1 MVGIQTLIVTLI
13 KEIKGSIIK
22 GNHCLSWM
30 HTVRSGVRFCYL
42 LLLQTNPLQLNWIEW
57 EPILISQETKTC
69 LKWIHFLIF
78 SLIFFFPLWSLI
90 ITLLLLLYFILF
102 FNLFNA
108 TNSSLQSGFKGI
120 NLNMQVMTCSSIAIL
135 LRVTDYAPSVV
146 CVFYLIVYYLHISPF
161 PCVCS
166 FQANRGSVWSYW
178 TSRWI
183 RTTYI
188 SSGVKVHFSHITNI
202 DQTTDKPL
210 LQHLY
215 HICIDLHRTCIPQLF
230 FVILCSLVCVAFT
243 LPCHWKCSFP
253 TLCLFLFLSAFCI
266 GTILFIYLITS
277 LAELVKQLLQSKQ
290 NVFLKKGHFHYEWTG
305 GQ

>member
-1 MVGIQTLIVTLI
+1 MNSFFNL
-13 KEIKGSIIK
+13 
-22 GNHCLSWM
+22 LSY
-30 HTVRSGVRFCYL
+30 FL
-42 LLLQTNPLQLNWIEW
+42 LSFV
-57 EPILISQETKTC
+57 EPYNNLVIAA
-69 LKWIHFLIF
+69 
-78 SLIFFFPLWSLI
+78 
-90 ITLLLLLYFILF
+90 LLLLLLF
-102 FNLFNA
+102 LNIFNA

-120 NLNMQVMTCSSIAIL
+120 NLNMQVMTCSSVAIL
-135 LRVTDYAPSVV
+135 LRVTDCAPSVV

-215 HICIDLHRTCIPQLF
+215 HICIDLHWTCIPQLF

-243 LPCHWKCSFP
+243 LPCHFP
-253 TLCLFLFLSAFCI
+253 TLCLFLSAFCI
-266 GTILFIYLITS
+266 GTILFIFLITS
-277 LAELVKQLLQSKQ
+277 LAELVKQLLQSQQ
-290 NVFLKKGHFHYEWTG
+290 NLFLKKGHFHYEWTG

>member
-1 MVGIQTLIVTLI
+1 MN
-13 KEIKGSIIK
+13 S
-22 GNHCLSWM
+22 
-30 HTVRSGVRFCYL
+30 
-42 LLLQTNPLQLNWIEW
+42 
-57 EPILISQETKTC
+57 
-69 LKWIHFLIF
+69 
-78 SLIFFFPLWSLI
+78 
-90 ITLLLLLYFILF
+90 F
-102 FNLFNA
+102 FNLLSYFLLSFVEPYNNLVIAALLLFLNIFNN
-108 TNSSLQSGFKGI
+108 TNSILQSGFKGI
-120 NLNMQVMTCSSIAIL
+120 NLNMQVMTCSSVAIL

-215 HICIDLHRTCIPQLF
+215 HICIDLHWTCIPQLF

-266 GTILFIYLITS
+266 GTILFIFLITS

-290 NVFLKKGHFHYEWTG
+290 NLLFKKGISIMNELVDSKLFKNKLNYC
-305 GQ
+305 

>member
-1 MVGIQTLIVTLI
+1 
-13 KEIKGSIIK
+13 
-22 GNHCLSWM
+22 
-30 HTVRSGVRFCYL
+30 
-42 LLLQTNPLQLNWIEW
+42 
-57 EPILISQETKTC
+57 
-69 LKWIHFLIF
+69 
-78 SLIFFFPLWSLI
+78 
-90 ITLLLLLYFILF
+90 
-102 FNLFNA
+102 
-108 TNSSLQSGFKGI
+108 
-120 NLNMQVMTCSSIAIL
+120 MQVMTCSSVAIL

-215 HICIDLHRTCIPQLF
+215 HICIDLHRACIPQLF

-253 TLCLFLFLSAFCI
+253 TLCLFLSAFCI
-266 GTILFIYLITS
+266 GTILFIFW
-277 LAELVKQLLQSKQ
+277 LL
-290 NVFLKKGHFHYEWTG
+290 L
-305 GQ
+305 